1 MVDRHL
7 QIEILEHLEALY
19 PRPDYEISKSSLASR
34 PDFITNI
41 FDLHAKRLVTLR
53 WGKSFIH
60 NGSPKIVKAKITYH
74 GLDFLA
80 SQTK

>member
-1 MVDRHL
+1 MLDRHL
-7 QIEILEHLEALY
+7 QIEILEHLETLY
-19 PRPDYEISKSSLASR
+19 PRPDYRISKSSLASR

-53 WGKSFIH
+53 WGKSFMH
-60 NGSPKIVKAKITYH
+60 NGSPRIVKAKITYH

-80 SQTK
+80 AQGK